1 MSATSFS
8 KFRELP
14 VEVRLNIWDKAA
26 EPRIVETHWTSDK
39 GWAFKTYPS
48 PLLSIDIESIET
60 ARKHYLDGE
69 KLMLPEYTYDYNAY
83 VQPRAA
89 LSSCQTLFHH
99 ENDTLY
105 IPYHSTCSLSAGTA
119 VVSQFQNLFSTL
131 ALALLKGCL
140 IIAWVLALLH
150 YV

>member
-1 MSATSFS
+1 MAATSFP

-14 VEVRLNIWDKAA
+14 AEVRLNIWDQAV
-26 EPRIVETHWTSDK
+26 EPRIVETNWTSDK

-48 PLLSIDIESIET
+48 PLLRADNESIET

-69 KLMLPEYTYDYNAY
+69 KLMLPEYAYNNIHFNP
-83 VQPRAA
+83 PRA

-99 ENDTLY
+99 ENDALY

-119 VVSQFQNLFSTL
+119 VVSQSYSLFFPL
-131 ALALLKGCL
+131 ASVFESCLKN
-140 IIAWVLALLH
+140 
-150 YV
+150 